1 MVDPVVERLGIT
13 KQPLSSIQSRP
24 PIDNITLDSMATEAH
39 ALPLPASLYTLALAL
54 SKSRSVLLHHDASW
68 EEKENEEN
76 ISLRMHNL
84 HLRGSRSDGDR
95 NQLKIQKYTE
105 MKYALNRLV
114 TSKSS
119 INTTVNDW
127 EEAKKWLGSVLDI
140 PDQDGCKKDPTDEF
154 IQADYFQIDGIVNHC
169 RKRAQ
174 NRRIK
179 SHPIKKFKITGL
191 AEYFRDIRKETRK
204 RGIPWHTNS
213 KSLLKRI
220 QSTKIPPITDHEEEE
235 PAIEIVTTSR
245 IPARIADRLDKL
257 HQKSIKDQDDQYMRL
272 MLQREN

>member
-54 SKSRSVLLHHDASW
+54 SKSLSVLLHHDASW

-105 MKYALNRLV
+105 MKYALNRY
-114 TSKSS
+114 T
-119 INTTVNDW
+119 
-127 EEAKKWLGSVLDI
+127 
-140 PDQDGCKKDPTDEF
+140 F
-154 IQADYFQIDGIVNHC
+154 I
-169 RKRAQ
+169 
-174 NRRIK
+174 
-179 SHPIKKFKITGL
+179 
-191 AEYFRDIRKETRK
+191 
-204 RGIPWHTNS
+204 
-213 KSLLKRI
+213 
-220 QSTKIPPITDHEEEE
+220 
-235 PAIEIVTTSR
+235 
-245 IPARIADRLDKL
+245 
-257 HQKSIKDQDDQYMRL
+257 
-272 MLQREN
+272 